1 MDFPVNHVG
10 VRHGFQY
17 VSIQTESNLGWYGGT
32 VLTHIYK
39 HHSPIW
45 TLGDFGVVHNHF
57 RWSCIEP
64 AYNSTKCMFW
74 EGLGRWLSSSEWPS
88 FAKQLTYEFLF
99 LITSSP
105 RWPLEE
111 DFHFIN
117 SVASMASG
125 QHRNMCAYFP
135 PSMNYVHI
143 LSISGNSMTVWIFP
157 TRLVYIYIYK
167 KTIYIYIYMYTY
179 TCSCSLTHPL
189 LINGHLIIIT
199 SIVGKTFPIST
210 LRQSRMAGQ
219 SRSNSL
225 RIGDFQLLHFIDE
238 GYAAH
243 FPIMVGHRSG

>member
-1 MDFPVNHVG
+1 MIWG
-10 VRHGFQY
+10 
-17 VSIQTESNLGWYGGT
+17 YG
-32 VLTHIYK
+32 THIYK

-74 EGLGRWLSSSEWPS
+74 EGLGRWLSSLEWQS
-88 FAKQLTYEFLF
+88 FAKQLTYDSCFSWHHGANWNKICPRL
-99 LITSSP
+99 TTP

-157 TRLVYIYIYK
+157 TRLAHIYICIHIHVAVVWHTRYWLMD
-167 KTIYIYIYMYTY
+167 IW
-179 TCSCSLTHPL
+179 SLL
-189 LINGHLIIIT
+189 L
-199 SIVGKTFPIST
+199 P
-210 LRQSRMAGQ
+210 
-219 SRSNSL
+219 
-225 RIGDFQLLHFIDE
+225 
-238 GYAAH
+238 
-243 FPIMVGHRSG
+243 